1 MQRHPTVIAQ
11 RPDELS
17 SASLRDD
24 AAHPALHALRAAGMA
39 AETIAQVLAFYDEP
53 HRVYHAR
60 IHVREMCDQSV
71 GLELS
76 LSAAQAMAVLFH
88 DAIYVPGAPRGSN
101 EAMSAQLML
110 VYARGVPKPV
120 VELAYQIVIETSD
133 HVARRPE
140 SQAVLDLDLLRLA
153 APREAFIRLSREVF
167 AEHRPLIEAADE
179 NAAWDVFARR
189 RVQFFEKLLEREFI
203 FCLPMM
209 RARFEASARSNLR
222 EAITWVG
229 AQSGVPRG

>member
-1 MQRHPTVIAQ
+1 MREQPTASVQRA
-11 RPDELS
+11 DALS
-17 SASLRDD
+17 STSRNDD
-24 AAHPALHALRAAGMA
+24 AAHPALQRLRAAGMT
-39 AETIAQVLAFYDEP
+39 AETIAQVLSFYDEP
-53 HRVYHAR
+53 HRAYHAR

-71 GLELS
+71 ALDLP
-76 LSAAQAMAVLFH
+76 LSASQAMAVLFH

-110 VYARGVPKPV
+110 VYARAVPRSV

-153 APREAFIRLSREVF
+153 APREAFIRMSREVF
-167 AEHRPLIEAADE
+167 AEHRPLIDAADE

-189 RVQFFEKLLEREFI
+189 RVQFFQKLLEREFI
-203 FCLPMM
+203 FCLPTM
-209 RARFEASARSNLR
+209 RERFEAIARSNLR
-222 EAITWVG
+222 ESITWVG
-229 AQSGVPRG
+229 TRPGVPQ